1 VRPKKDKRR
10 KNPRSKKRRG
20 AKKPPVPRINPKI
33 KNRIKTDPC
42 ANHKGKMNMAIA
54 SNLELKNAL
63 ERAWLSAHAREA
75 TQDLIDGTILEEFYE
90 DRYIAYVMKTGSN
103 WEVLEGPAPR
113 KKIIRLFY
121 YQDALDMLAQSTDLA
136 SFGQAL
142 MTAITEKKLVFIPLR
157 PPETLIEAGFG
168 KFAER
173 VGLPAKS

>member
-1 VRPKKDKRR
+1 
-10 KNPRSKKRRG
+10 
-20 AKKPPVPRINPKI
+20 
-33 KNRIKTDPC
+33 
-42 ANHKGKMNMAIA
+42 MAIA
-54 SNLELKNAL
+54 SNLEMKNAL
-63 ERAWLSAHAREA
+63 ERAWLSAHAQEA

-90 DRYIAYVMKTGSN
+90 DRYIAHVMKTGPN